1 MRQVKETRLVVA
13 NKAEALGRRRET
25 ETGTLE
31 NAAADF
37 PLTVS
42 FSRKGRRSHGAR

>member
-1 MRQVKETRLVVA
+1 MRRVKETRLVAA
-13 NKAEALGRRRET
+13 NKAEALGRREKT

-42 FSRKGRRSHGAR
+42 FLRKGRRYYGAS